1 MVAFTKTYEYMNCQR
16 RKKIDSLIKEMNFSV
31 KFISYFCTKKNQS
44 IVINIMNI
52 YLETTDTSCQSQ
64 NCQNIL
70 WNRGHNGLK
79 ADLGNKNIKNQ
90 MKKYMWHCGLKSQV

>member
-1 MVAFTKTYEYMNCQR
+1 MPE
-16 RKKIDSLIKEMNFSV
+16 KKDRLAYKKKLYFFV
-31 KFISYFCTKKNQS
+31 KVIIFISVEKKQS

-79 ADLGNKNIKNQ
+79 ADLGSKNIK
-90 MKKYMWHCGLKSQV
+90 KSDEKIYVTLWTQITSLY